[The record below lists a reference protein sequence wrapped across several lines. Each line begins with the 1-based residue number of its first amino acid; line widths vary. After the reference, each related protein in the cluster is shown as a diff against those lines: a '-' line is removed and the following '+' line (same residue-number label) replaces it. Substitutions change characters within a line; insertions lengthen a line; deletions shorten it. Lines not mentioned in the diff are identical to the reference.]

1 MHLHPPRAVAHRG
14 DPYRHR
20 ENTLPSIRSA
30 LAAGADAVEVDVRLT
45 RDGVPVLLHDPTL
58 RRLWGIARPLADLT
72 AAELHRLGGPGAP
85 HRVPTLAQALEA
97 VAAAPRTHAGRTPLL
112 MIDLDDAGPVA
123 ATCAEVHRLGAAD
136 RVAYCG
142 PPSAMFAVRDHAPS
156 AEVSLTWRTPRTPPR
171 QLLAELRPQL
181 LNLPFGLVT
190 PALVDH
196 ARHTGL
202 QVSAWTVD
210 VRRTMAR
217 VLRTG
222 VVSLT
227 TNRIAVL
234 RALLDRSPGRSPAA
248 RSS

>member
-58 RRLWGIARPLADLT
+58 RRLWGLNRPLAELT
-72 AAELHRLGGPGAP
+72 AADLRGLGGHGAP
-85 HRVPTLAQALEA
+85 HQVPTLAEALEA
-97 VAAAPRTHAGRTPLL
+97 VATAPRNPAGRAPLL
-112 MIDLDDAGPVA
+112 MIDLDDAAPVA
-123 ATCAEVHRLGAAD
+123 ATCAEVRRLGAAD

-142 PPSAMFAVRDHAPS
+142 PPSAMFAVRDHEPT
-156 AEVSLTWRTPRTPPR
+156 AEVSVTWRTPRTPP
-171 QLLAELRPQL
+171 QALLAELRPQL

-190 PALVDH
+190 PALVEQ

-227 TNRIAVL
+227 TNRIGVL
-234 RALLDRSPGRSPAA
+234 RALLDRSPGPVPEQGA
-248 RSS
+248 